1 MSHFAGQLLLHFAFP
16 LDQNRRPFVRCDAG
30 QVGEEANEMAQRV
43 YKTLLKPGP
52 DDARA
57 QLEELALRLEPGEY
71 AARGAAARGRGR
83 TGRPRPGGDR
93 RRLPGRVTG
102 ARGGARVGPAG

>member
-1 MSHFAGQLLLHFAFP
+1 
-16 LDQNRRPFVRCDAG
+16 
-30 QVGEEANEMAQRV
+30 MAQRV

-71 AARGAAARGRGR
+71 AVGERLRARSRPNWSAAAWPSRESPCAGRA
-83 TGRPRPGGDR
+83 T
-93 RRLPGRVTG
+93 TWMN
-102 ARGGARVGPAG
+102 GPW